1 MPYKMTH
8 SEQGLSKMEEIPM
21 QVVPAGTITL
31 RDDRKK
37 SSWSQQVTKMLVSQF
52 PVTQLLYSQV
62 TGTNPARFNSSMA
75 PVESVS
81 WFDAIDFCNELSTL
95 QGLDPCYQINS
106 EDESVHWDQDANGYR
121 LLTDAEWEYACR
133 AGVSDVRYGELDS
146 IAWFQDN
153 SDDHTHTVGQKLPN
167 KFGLNDMLGNVWEWC
182 WDVYDPKVY
191 GSYRVFRGGGWAD
204 EDRGVLA
211 SNRRRSHPTY
221 AIDDLGFRIARS
233 VE

>member
-1 MPYKMTH
+1 
-8 SEQGLSKMEEIPM
+8 
-21 QVVPAGTITL
+21 
-31 RDDRKK
+31 
-37 SSWSQQVTKMLVSQF
+37 
-52 PVTQLLYSQV
+52 
-62 TGTNPARFNSSMA
+62 MA

-81 WFDAIDFCNELSTL
+81 WFDAIGFCNELSTL

-153 SDDHTHTVGQKLPN
+153 SGDHTHTVGQKLPN